1 VAGQRPGTGR
11 RILAQHHRSPAADIG
26 RGRRFSYNR
35 AGEIGFDF
43 QQPFD
48 LDLHR
53 VEAAAQVTAASEVMQ
68 AALTVNRGD
77 FLTGF
82 SLPDAPEFDDWATLQ
97 RELWH
102 RRFDGIYD
110 RLSQHQLEQGAY
122 TQAVETAAHW
132 VARAVV
138 SEAAYRRL
146 METHF
151 LAGDRPAALATFESC
166 RRMLRQELGVEAAPE
181 TIALAGRIRESR
193 PFDLA
198 QDRSTIYE
206 IRLRESEANRK
217 SEIENPKL
225 IELPLV
231 GRNDEHSRL
240 VTLYRQACRGETQVV
255 AVIGEAGIGKTRL
268 AGAFVKWAAL
278 DRLAADILTG
288 RAFEMGGQLPYQPLV
303 DALRFRLE
311 QENAPEDLLPDI
323 WLAELSQLLP
333 ELRDR
338 YPDLPPPLTGD
349 ADFVRARLFEA
360 IARLGR
366 ALIQRQPVILF
377 IDDIHWAD
385 EGSLDLLQYLSRRWA
400 QERTPVLLLI
410 TVRQELLAATPKL
423 RDWLANI
430 GREVPLTRLNLFP
443 LTATATH
450 QLITILA
457 GAADGTE
464 RSGAQPDQPDMV
476 RRFSDWLLAE
486 TGGHP
491 FFMTEM
497 LKMLQ
502 ERGVL
507 SHRQAQGRP
516 VFDFRAALKQVE
528 SKARFPLPSTMRE
541 VILARLGRLTDT
553 AGLLLLAGAII
564 GRECSFERL
573 CQVAN
578 VPEADGLSA
587 LEELLNSRLMLEKS
601 ADRRP
606 YSFAHDKI
614 REVVYTEAGEA
625 RRRVYHRRALAAL
638 EGAGAPPAELAF
650 QATAA
655 RLDEPSFRYSLAA
668 GDEALAAYAPVE
680 AIVHYNC
687 AREIA
692 LRLPTNPELL
702 CQLYTCR
709 GRALE
714 LNNQY
719 DEALAN
725 YEEMAKLASERGDK
739 VLELASLTTRCI
751 VQATQTPL
759 YNPAEARKVSE
770 AALVLAG
777 ELGDRATEAKVLWG
791 LVLVEYWGGGDVRKA
806 LEYGQ
811 QSLAITR
818 ELGLKEQMGYT
829 LSDLVHT
836 YFGLNQVEPARRA
849 NLEARAIWQEL
860 NNIPMLADSYGSGLW
875 IHIFLGQYEAALQSA
890 QEARRLSQTIGN
902 LWNDIGSLWNM
913 GLVYLE
919 QGKLGQ
925 AIGVMEE
932 AVRRGTE
939 ADQPALTHGFSRY
952 LILAYLTVG
961 YLNQAGQL
969 ANDLYAKQDSL
980 IKIYLPDQMGVI
992 AQLKIVQGDLVGAER
1007 IIDEAYQQ
1015 ADIDSLSILLAQ
1027 RIFIADA
1034 HLHLALGKP
1043 EDVLERMEYL
1053 THRARSAG
1061 IRFYFPEVLWLL
1073 GKVLSALNKPGPARE
1088 VLREGLTV
1096 AEETIAR
1103 RVWWPILWELS
1114 QLERAAGN
1122 TAEAERLRQ
1131 QAREIVAYI
1140 ADHAGSN
1147 ELSASFLA
1155 LPEVRAILSPV

>member
-1 VAGQRPGTGR
+1 MAGDFLLTG
-11 RILAQHHRSPAADIG
+11 P
-26 RGRRFSYNR
+26 
-35 AGEIGFDF
+35 GEIAFDF

-53 VEAAAQVTAASEVMQ
+53 VETAAQVTAMSEVMQ
-68 AALTVNRGD
+68 AALTANRGD
-77 FLTGF
+77 FLAGF
-82 SLPDAPEFDDWATLQ
+82 SLPDAPDFDDWATLQ

-193 PFDLA
+193 PFDPSTLLRGALA

-206 IRLRESEANRK
+206 IRLRETEANRK
-217 SEIENPKL
+217 SEIPEGHAVENPKL

-240 VTLYRQACRGETQVV
+240 VTLYRQACRRETQVV

-366 ALIQRQPVILF
+366 ALTQRQPVILF

-430 GREVPLTRLNLFP
+430 GREVPLTRLNLSS

-464 RSGAQPDQPDMV
+464 RSGAHPDQPDMV

-541 VILARLGRLTDT
+541 VILARLGHLTDT

-578 VPEADGLSA
+578 VPEAEGLGA

-606 YSFAHDKI
+606 YTFAHDKI

-638 EGAGAPPAELAF
+638 EQAGASPAELAF

-668 GDEALAAYAPVE
+668 GDEALAASALTE
-680 AIVHYNC
+680 ATNHYNQ
-687 AREIA
+687 A
-692 LRLPTNPELL
+692 LEFAQRIEVDSKLL
-702 CQLYTCR
+702 GQFYICR
-709 GRALE
+709 GRVLE

-719 DEALAN
+719 DEAWASYQELA
-725 YEEMAKLASERGDK
+725 ELAVKRSDSALK
-739 VLELASLTTRCI
+739 LASLTARCI
-751 VQATQTPL
+751 ICATQTPY
-759 YNPAEARKVSE
+759 YNPVEASVLGE
-770 AALVLAG
+770 TALALAR
-777 ELGDRATEAKVLWG
+777 ELGDQATEAKVLWG
-791 LVLVEYWGGGDVRKA
+791 LLLVEYWGGGDSRKA

-811 QSLAITR
+811 QSLSITR
-818 ELGLKEQMGYT
+818 ELDLKEQMGYT

-836 YFGLNQVEPARRA
+836 YFGLDQVEPARQA

-860 NNIPMLADSYGSGLW
+860 NNIPMLADSYGAGLW
-875 IHIFLGQYEAALQSA
+875 IHIFLGQYEAALEFA
-890 QEARRLSQTIGN
+890 QEARRLGQTIGN

-919 QGKLGQ
+919 QGKIGQ
-925 AIGVMEE
+925 AIEVMEE
-932 AVRRGTE
+932 AIRRGTE
-939 ADQPALTHGFSRY
+939 ADLPALTYGFSRY
-952 LILAYLTVG
+952 LMLAYLTVG

-969 ANDLYAKQDSL
+969 ADDLYAKRNSL
-980 IKIYLPDQMGVI
+980 IKIYLPDQLGVI
-992 AQLKIVQGDLVGAER
+992 AQLKIVQGDLAGAER

-1015 ADIDSLSILLAQ
+1015 TDIDSLSILLAQ

-1034 HLHLALGKP
+1034 QLHLALGKP
-1043 EDVLERMEYL
+1043 EGVLERLEYL
-1053 THRARSAG
+1053 TRRARPAG
-1061 IRFYFPEVLWLL
+1061 VRFYFPEVLWLL
-1073 GKVLSALNKPGPARE
+1073 GKVLSALNKPEEAKQ
-1088 VLREGLTV
+1088 VLEEGL
-1096 AEETIAR
+1096 AIAQETGAR
-1103 RVWWPILWELS
+1103 RVWWPILWQLS
-1114 QLERAAGN
+1114 QLERAAGH
-1122 TAEAERLRQ
+1122 TAEAEHLRQ
-1131 QAREIVAYI
+1131 QAGEVVAYI
-1140 ADHAGSN
+1140 ANRAGSN

-1155 LPEVRAILSPV
+1155 LPETRAILSP